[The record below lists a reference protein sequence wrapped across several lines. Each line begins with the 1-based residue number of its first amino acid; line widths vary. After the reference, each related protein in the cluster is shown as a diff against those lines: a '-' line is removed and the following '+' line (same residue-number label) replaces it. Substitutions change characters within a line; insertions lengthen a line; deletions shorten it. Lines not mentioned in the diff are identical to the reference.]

1 MKLGKKFIIIGIA
14 FLVIGIIILV
24 IDGFLYG
31 NPLSGLFI
39 SLKDLKVVNIT
50 AHQGIMISNI
60 TTKSAVVYNS
70 TSAIRVLQLFPNG
83 SEMPVEQ
90 RYYEGYYIAFVNPPS
105 VLLYNNLSKPISVEY
120 AILPIVDKLLNY
132 LIYFTVGII
141 LGFTGGVMIII
152 GIAFYIRKR

>member
-14 FLVIGIIILV
+14 FLIVGVIILA
-24 IDGFLYG
+24 IDGILYG

-50 AHQGIMISNI
+50 AHQGVVISNI
-60 TTKSAVVYNS
+60 TAKSALVYNS
-70 TSAIRVLQLFPNG
+70 TSAIRVLQLFSNG
-83 SEMPVEQ
+83 SETPLEQ
-90 RYYEGYYIAFVNPPS
+90 KYYEGYYIAFVNPPS
-105 VLLYNNLSKPISVEY
+105 VVLYNNLSKPISVEY
-120 AILPIVDKLLNY
+120 AVLPLVDKLLNY

-152 GIAFYIRKR
+152 GIAFYIRRR